1 MGGGTQ
7 IRVLLMD
14 DEDCVRGAVGQM
26 LSRLGYDVEAAC
38 DGSEAVAAFAKAHR
52 EGRPFAAAIL
62 DLSVRGGLG
71 GIATLTA
78 LKQIDPQ
85 VRAAVSTGYISDETG
100 GDLRSQGFSAVLL
113 KPYSLEELASVTAR
127 LAGRP

>member
-1 MGGGTQ
+1 MGGRTQ

-14 DEDCVRGAVGQM
+14 DEEGVRWAVSQM
-26 LSRLGYDVEAAC
+26 LSQLGYDVEAAC
-38 DGSEAVAAFAKAHR
+38 DGSEAVAAFARAHH

-62 DLSVRGGLG
+62 DLGVHGGLG
-71 GIATLTA
+71 GVATLTA

-85 VRAAVSTGYISDETG
+85 VRAAVSTGYVSDETG
-100 GDLRSQGFSAVLL
+100 GDLQSHGFSAVLL